1 MQQPTLVNGHEQNV
15 TNIMQGTKLAA
26 ATGGML
32 HISVQ
37 AAPAAAATAQATA
50 KRVIGGVR
58 VQYMPS
64 GLAARKLQ
72 MSPRSLGKLTG

>member
-1 MQQPTLVNGHEQNV
+1 MSNV

-26 ATGGML
+26 ATGSML

-37 AAPAAAATAQATA
+37 AVPAAAATAQATA
-50 KRVIGGVR
+50 KRGIGGVR